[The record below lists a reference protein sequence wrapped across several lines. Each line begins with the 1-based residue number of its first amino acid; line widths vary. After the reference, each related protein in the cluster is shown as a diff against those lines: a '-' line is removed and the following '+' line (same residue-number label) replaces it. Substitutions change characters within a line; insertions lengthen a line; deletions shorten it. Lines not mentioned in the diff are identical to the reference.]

1 MSRDSAILRRP
12 WTQHQ
17 RSLHTVPRLF
27 ICFATFLFAHF
38 QATSCQLSAINHRT
52 GRTERRAGRG
62 KEGEG
67 LSGL

>member
-1 MSRDSAILRRP
+1 MSRDSANLRRP
-12 WTQHQ
+12 WTEHQ

-27 ICFATFLFAHF
+27 IRFATFLSAHL

-52 GRTERRAGRG
+52 GRMEQRAGRG
-62 KEGEG
+62 EEGEG